1 MAKEVA
7 LSYADLE
14 REAAELIA
22 SFTAVEGRTSLSAL
36 TGLSARR
43 DSEESRRGNSTPSSA
58 SSERVRSPDS
68 DSAGQGAF
76 FSPPVSAN
84 VDQRRLSMEQVLRL
98 NAERIASEVRS
109 RHNGGAGPA
118 VQDSANRETKKVL
131 KKLADKWSRYADSF
145 GACKHTVIYSWCYLV
160 INTDTS
166 MYITLI
172 PFTLLPCLCMCVGV
186 GGGGKGTKMLA
197 SSACI
202 CHCSPYLTLLHRY
215 SLGLAPVTHATLHPS

>member
-22 SFTAVEGRTSLSAL
+22 SFTLIEGRNSLSAL
-36 TGLSARR
+36 TSLSARR

-58 SSERVRSPDS
+58 SSERMQSPES
-68 DSAGQGAF
+68 DSVGQGAS

-84 VDQRRLSMEQVLRL
+84 VDQRRLSMEQVQRL

-109 RHNGGAGPA
+109 RHNGGAVPA
-118 VQDSANRETKKVL
+118 VQGGANRETKKVL

-145 GACKHTVIYSWCYLV
+145 GACKHIAIRSFISW
-160 INTDTS
+160 
-166 MYITLI
+166 
-172 PFTLLPCLCMCVGV
+172 
-186 GGGGKGTKMLA
+186 
-197 SSACI
+197 
-202 CHCSPYLTLLHRY
+202 
-215 SLGLAPVTHATLHPS
+215 

>member
-22 SFTAVEGRTSLSAL
+22 SFTAVEGRKSLSAL
-36 TGLSARR
+36 TSLSARR

-68 DSAGQGAF
+68 DSAGQGAS

-172 PFTLLPCLCMCVGV
+172 PFTLLPCLCVCV
-186 GGGGKGTKMLA
+186 GGGGGGCVGKVQR
-197 SSACI
+197 C
-202 CHCSPYLTLLHRY
+202 
-215 SLGLAPVTHATLHPS
+215 